1 MVVLTLLEKVY
12 GKYSTKDF
20 VYTFKS
26 LCEGLNVNLRVLGR
40 APRGWIKVE
49 VSGEDEKVAVR
60 FFEKEVGL
68 APVNLERLRKFSV
81 IRGRVLS
88 TKSKLELP
96 IDIGVYEPAPLEA
109 SIPLKTLQAQLADGK
124 KLALQTIME
133 LYCLY
138 PNFPLEVKICE
149 INKSEESIK
158 AELAESQLTIFE
170 KWLKMYNER
179 LIVFGTTIEDVKQAV
194 RNEKLGRDIYAIESL
209 GLLEHALICKT
220 GTNAKGLIPKLGPK
234 LPNATL
240 IQFNPPRIH
249 KLIERC
255 SLL

>member
-12 GKYSTKDF
+12 GKYSVKDF

-60 FFEKEVGL
+60 FLEKEVGL
-68 APVNLERLRKFSV
+68 APVSLERLGRFSV

-158 AELAESQLTIFE
+158 VELAESQLTIFE
-170 KWLKMYNER
+170 KWLRMYNDRLVILGATIEEVKRIVARER
-179 LIVFGTTIEDVKQAV
+179 LE
-194 RNEKLGRDIYAIESL
+194 RDIYAVESL
-209 GLLEHALICKT
+209 GLLEHAIICKM
-220 GTNAKGLIPKLGPK
+220 GTDAKGLIPKLGRK
-234 LPNATL
+234 LPTVFLAPFCPKKVQK
-240 IQFNPPRIH
+240 I
-249 KLIERC
+249 IERFN
-255 SLL
+255 L